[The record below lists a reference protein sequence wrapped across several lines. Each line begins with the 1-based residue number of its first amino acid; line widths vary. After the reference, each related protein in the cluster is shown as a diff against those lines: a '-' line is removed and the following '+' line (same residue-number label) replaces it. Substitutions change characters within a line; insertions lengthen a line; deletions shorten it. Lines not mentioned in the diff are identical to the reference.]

1 MDTNRLKR
9 FATEARTILMQGVKN
24 RLQTLGFDLKTGK
37 PSEMPQ
43 AMEGGAVLMGEIVSM
58 DFYHRWMSLYRNI
71 QSRSI
76 KEVAEEAAYTWF
88 NRFMAIRIMEKQD
101 FAPLVLE
108 YESEEVR
115 VPMIVSEARQG
126 RMPQMSE
133 EVRDKLMGLLE
144 DDSKTSEQFALLIV
158 AYCHENP
165 IINKC
170 FGAIADYTELL
181 LPQNILSDDG
191 FVYQINH
198 TEFITDQE
206 YASAELIGW
215 LYQFY
220 IADRKAEAMAKK
232 GKYDT
237 VEIAPATQIFTPN
250 WIVKY
255 MVENTVGRI
264 YIDNN
269 PYCEL
274 KDSLNYL
281 VDMQPSN
288 EPLKV
293 EELSQM
299 KVADLACGSGHIL
312 NECFDLLYKIYIEEY
327 YSPSVAIKEI
337 LQQNLLGIDL
347 DTRAKQLATFALLM
361 KACQKDR
368 AFLDGKVMPRVY
380 AMPRPIAE
388 VISADNDKRNAE
400 EYLREV
406 LPHYLLGGNDTMVK
420 ELTES
425 ILLMNHADTLGSIMI
440 FDISESTR
448 NAVLVRTQEYEEQL
462 ANGEMVPE
470 AIRQLMP
477 YMNILLALTEKY
489 AAICMNPPY
498 MGSGRFDE
506 VLGKYV
512 KDNYAEGKADLFSV
526 FMQMGMERLADG
538 GKMAQINMQSW
549 MFLSSFEK
557 LRNIFLHNYII
568 DSMLHLGPRTF
579 DELSGEVVQNTAFV
593 FTKPHDPYRGITL
606 SEVKAL
612 PDEEKAEWKR
622 RFMEDADKDLND
634 WMVGDAKGTYYRL
647 VDGKNCADKEQLFL
661 SHKNSNDDGKRVYYP
676 NVEQKNFEKIPGCPI
691 GYWVSE
697 KEQKQFIQG
706 LLSEYAKPCKGI
718 DTGENSYF
726 LRIWNE
732 VSLSKIDYKTGKG
745 DWVPY
750 NKGGGFRRWYG
761 FRDYVLRWNGSADE
775 LSSRLSWSTKKPT
788 LRNRNYWFREAFTW
802 SSISS
807 DGFSAR
813 YCPHGALFDNGGS
826 SLFSENNLYVIGG
839 LVNSKVANRYFEFL
853 APTLNFQPGDV
864 GNIAYSDK
872 LNDLSTKERI
882 SELVQQNISISK
894 SDWDSHETSW
904 DFQGNELL
912 TIDEQTYKENI
923 YNFVEQ
929 HFVETGERL
938 DIDSS
943 LPDTYSLAW
952 RVEQYKQKWEH
963 KFMQLHKNEEE
974 LNRQFI
980 DIYGLQDELT
990 PDVPLDE
997 ITILQQG
1004 EISIEDNKIV
1014 WHDDVLM
1021 KQLISYAVGCMMG
1034 RYSIDHPGLILANQ
1048 GDGVVEYEKLVPNS
1062 RFEVD
1067 DDGIIPLMSS
1077 MTDFADNATVRLKKW
1092 ISVVFGED
1100 TLVENL
1106 NFIEAALGKSL
1117 DDYFVKDFWKYHKK
1131 MYQNRPIYWLFSSK
1145 KGAFQCLAYMHRI
1158 TPYTAEQIRTK
1169 YLLPHI
1175 EWLVQKQ
1182 NELEANAANLDAS
1195 ERRDLDRLTAQITE
1209 CREYH
1214 DRLHEVADEQIAF
1227 DLDDGVVVNYAKFGD
1242 VLQKIK

>member
-593 FTKPHDPYRGITL
+593 FTKPHDPYGGITL